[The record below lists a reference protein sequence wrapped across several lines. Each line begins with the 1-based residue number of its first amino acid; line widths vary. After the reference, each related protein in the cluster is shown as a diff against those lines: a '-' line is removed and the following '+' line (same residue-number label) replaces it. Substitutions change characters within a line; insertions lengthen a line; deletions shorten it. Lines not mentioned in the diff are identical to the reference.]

1 MHSAPWHRL
10 ISGPTGVLLAAIIT
24 LLALPGADLSA
35 QGSAGTGT
43 LPSLSPE
50 MEQVRAT
57 LDKYQDPILAV
68 HDGYFSTLG
77 CVEYP
82 DGGREGTMRYTPG
95 GMGVHFL
102 NMQLIGP
109 TLDPAKPQVLLYEPD
124 GDKLRLVAAE
134 WFVPV
139 QAAGDTRP
147 AIFGK
152 QLEGPME
159 GHHPLMPEGL
169 HHYDLHAWLWKAN
182 PAGTFSPTNPALK
195 CPKGGYSFAE
205 AAPKLVQH
213 QGH

>member
-1 MHSAPWHRL
+1 MHAATWHRL
-10 ISGPTGVLLAAIIT
+10 TSGATGAFLAAIVT
-24 LLALPGADLSA
+24 LVVVPGSTLTA
-35 QGSAGTGT
+35 QARPM
-43 LPSLSPE
+43 PSLSPE
-50 MEQVRAT
+50 LQQVRAT
-57 LDKYQDPILAV
+57 LDKYQDPVLAV

-82 DGGREGTMRYTPG
+82 EGGREGTMQYSPG

-102 NMQLIGP
+102 NLQLIGP
-109 TLDPAKPQVLLYEPD
+109 TLDPAKPQVLIYEPD

-139 QAAGDTRP
+139 KAAGETRP

-152 QLEGPME
+152 DLEGPME
-159 GHHPLMPEGL
+159 GHHPLMPTGM
-169 HHYDLHAWLWKAN
+169 HHYDLHVWLWKAN

-205 AAPKLVQH
+205 SAPKLVQH